1 MQCIVY
7 RVGAFVLV
15 IAVTVLDFVVDEK
28 LMFQVNKKLQDQ
40 WLLLSML
47 IVLTVYLK

>member
-1 MQCIVY
+1 MQCNVH

-28 LMFQVNKKLQDQ
+28 LMVQIRETLRDLR
-40 WLLLSML
+40 LLLGMFM
-47 IVLTVYLK
+47 IVTVFLK

>member
-1 MQCIVY
+1 MQCNVH

-28 LMFQVNKKLQDQ
+28 LMIQIKENLRDVRLH
-40 WLLLSML
+40 LSML
-47 IVLTVYLK
+47 MVITVFLK